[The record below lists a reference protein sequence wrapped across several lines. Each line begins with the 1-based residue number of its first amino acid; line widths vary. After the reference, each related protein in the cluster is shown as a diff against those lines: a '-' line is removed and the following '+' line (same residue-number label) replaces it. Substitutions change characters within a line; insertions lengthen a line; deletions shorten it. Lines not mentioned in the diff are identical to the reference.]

1 MSDRIDLSPLDPFA
15 DPARREQ
22 FVGGLM
28 ERAASELARRRRSA
42 TVWGVMAA
50 WARPALAA
58 AAIAVVASAAALRS
72 GAPAT
77 AEETGV
83 IEALAVPTPVESW
96 LVEERE
102 PSAEDLM
109 LTLEG
114 GSQWAAR

>member
-50 WARPALAA
+50 
-58 AAIAVVASAAALRS
+58 
-72 GAPAT
+72 
-77 AEETGV
+77 
-83 IEALAVPTPVESW
+83 
-96 LVEERE
+96 
-102 PSAEDLM
+102 
-109 LTLEG
+109 
-114 GSQWAAR
+114 